1 MKRARRQPATK
12 SGRGYERR
20 EAVYR
25 GAERERSNQ
34 LAQELEA
41 TKQYLQS
48 IIERYETANEE
59 LKSANEEILSSN
71 EELQSTN
78 EELET
83 AKEELQ
89 STNEELSTVND
100 ELRQRNQELGEANND
115 LNNLFSSA
123 NLPIIVLD
131 SNLRIRRFTASAEKV
146 LNVIPTDI
154 GRPIGHLNL
163 NIPIPDLEA
172 LILEAID
179 SVSIKERE
187 VQDGEG
193 HWYSLRIRPYRTTD
207 NRIDGAM
214 LLYID
219 IDSYKDVDRLTF
231 LLTEVDTARQF
242 AEGIVQNAPW
252 PLLILDRE
260 LRVIKANPAFY
271 AVFQTSPEETER
283 QLIYRLSNGP
293 WNIPELRRLLDDIIP
308 HNSQFQDFAV
318 THEFPHIGE
327 KILLLNARRIR
338 RDEQE
343 TDTILLG
350 IEDITEH
357 RQTEKRIAGALKEKE
372 VLLREVYHRVKNNL
386 QIISSLLGLQANT
399 IADEAVRS
407 LFEESQ
413 RRIQAMSL
421 VHQKLYDSEDLAS
434 IDTSTYLQSLIGD
447 LARIY
452 DPEGLIAFDIQ
463 AESEMNIDTAIP
475 CGLILNELVSNAF
488 KYAFPGTQPGQIRVI
503 LRPEAENRWLLV
515 VQDNGVGI
523 PSDIEIG
530 QTDSL
535 GLTLVHDLASQL
547 EGSVQVDRAQGT
559 MFTIHF
565 RSAQTGGA

>member
-1 MKRARRQPATK
+1 
-12 SGRGYERR
+12 
-20 EAVYR
+20 
-25 GAERERSNQ
+25 
-34 LAQELEA
+34 
-41 TKQYLQS
+41 LQS
-48 IIERYETANEE
+48 IIERYEAANEE
-59 LKSANEEILSSN
+59 LNSANEEILSSN

-100 ELRQRNQELGEANND
+100 ELRQRNQELGEVNND
-115 LNNLFSSA
+115 LNNLFSSV

-131 SNLRIRRFTASAEKV
+131 GDLRIRRFTPAAEKI

-163 NIPIPDLEA
+163 NISIPDLEP

-193 HWYSLRIRPYRTTD
+193 HWYCLRIRPYRTTD

-214 LLYID
+214 LLIID
-219 IDSYKDVDRLTF
+219 IDSFKDVDRLTS
-231 LLTEVDTARQF
+231 LLAEVDSARHF
-242 AEGIVQNAPW
+242 AEGVVQTAPW
-252 PLLILDRE
+252 PLLILDRQ
-260 LRVIKANPAFY
+260 LRVLKANPAFY
-271 AVFQTSPEETER
+271 QVYQTSQAETER
-283 QLIYRLSNGP
+283 QFIYALGNGQ
-293 WNIPELRRLLDDIIP
+293 WNIPELRRLLEDIIP
-308 HNSQFQDFAV
+308 HNSQFHNFAV
-318 THEFPHIGE
+318 TQDFPHIGE
-327 KILLLNARRIR
+327 RTMLLNARRIR

-350 IEDITEH
+350 MEDITEH
-357 RQTEKRIAGALKEKE
+357 KQREERIAAGLREKE
-372 VLLREVYHRVKNNL
+372 VLLKEVYHRVKNNL
-386 QIISSLLGLQANT
+386 QIISSLLGLQAET
-399 IADEAVRS
+399 IADEAVRG

-421 VHQKLYDSEDLAS
+421 VHQRLYSSEDLAS
-434 IDTSTYLQSLIGD
+434 IDARGYVESVLGD
-447 LARIY
+447 LARMY
-452 DPEGLIAFDIQ
+452 DTEGRITFDIQ
-463 AESEMNIDTAIP
+463 AESHMNIDTAVP
-475 CGLILNELVSNAF
+475 CGLILTELVSNAF
-488 KYAFPGTQPGQIRVI
+488 KYAFPEGQAGQIRVT

-515 VQDNGVGI
+515 VQDNGIGL
-523 PSDIEIG
+523 PSDIRIA

-547 EGSVQVDRAQGT
+547 EGDVQVDRARGT
-559 MFTIHF
+559 TFTIHF
-565 RSAQTGGA
+565 VSAQSGGA